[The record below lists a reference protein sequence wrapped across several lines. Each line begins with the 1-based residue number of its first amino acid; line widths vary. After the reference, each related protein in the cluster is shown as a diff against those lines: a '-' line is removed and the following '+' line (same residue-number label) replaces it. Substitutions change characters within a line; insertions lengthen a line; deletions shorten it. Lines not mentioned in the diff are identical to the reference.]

1 MFCSLGWSGAKRG
14 LRRASE
20 EPLIPAGEHWCPDPA
35 AIRGLCFF
43 PMGGASWGRQWH
55 PPRSISTGCRL
66 QRPGGWPWLGWLS
79 WCMNV
84 FTGALFLRNSPD
96 LSPVSFG
103 MKARANI
110 LQVLLMRN
118 SYILRKSLE
127 KRHFANFGGI
137 GGEALCWIMLKL
149 PEVAH
154 MCFPAA

>member
-1 MFCSLGWSGAKRG
+1 
-14 LRRASE
+14 
-20 EPLIPAGEHWCPDPA
+20 
-35 AIRGLCFF
+35 
-43 PMGGASWGRQWH
+43 
-55 PPRSISTGCRL
+55 
-66 QRPGGWPWLGWLS
+66 
-79 WCMNV
+79 MNV

-137 GGEALCWIMLKL
+137 GGEALC
-149 PEVAH
+149 
-154 MCFPAA
+154 